1 MNTHRSSAPLFSDA
15 LPLLVSGRN
24 EDGLRAQAGR
34 WAAWI
39 QEQPHVS
46 WTELRRAAALR
57 PHLTVRAAIQAPNIA
72 TALAALKALAAG
84 QAHPAVSINHARVS
98 TGLVFVF
105 PGIGG
110 QWSGMGRQLLAEV
123 PVFAETI
130 AQCDAALRPHLGWSV
145 ERTLRG
151 EPDETLSEALS
162 IDRLDVMQCLNFSM
176 GIGLAAVYQDLG
188 IVPDAIV
195 GHSLGE
201 MTAAVAAGAI
211 SLEDGARGIYVCAR
225 LIMESTHQGG
235 MLFVKL
241 PAAEVEAVIRPLAG
255 LYIGT
260 VDAPDATSVSG
271 DIASLV
277 LLEQEL
283 SARGVFHRRVK
294 ISGAPHTPHM
304 EPLLPGLYE
313 SQRDTVR
320 RHTPMPM
327 VSSITGEQ
335 VEGTALDADYW
346 CRNLCSQVRFDK
358 AVHTLLSMGM
368 SSFLEIGPHPL
379 FTSSIASVG
388 AAYGVTDI
396 SVLGCMRRNGGG
408 AQSVFATLGALHNGG
423 HAVPWSSIV
432 GQARDKLPSLP
443 SYVFPQGGH
452 ALPAS
457 PADDQSARAQ
467 EATPLAGKEEL
478 AALAM
483 ETRVAR
489 IEAIVREEMAVIL
502 GMSDAAALEASTQL
516 GERGLDSLMFLDLK
530 NRISRRVGL
539 RLPQQ
544 FLYDHPTLELATRAI
559 AERVAPVAAAPPPQ
573 QSRPQA
579 KLAALLLREH
589 NVHARVA
596 MVLGPLRAQ
605 VSQALGRDE
614 VDAHRL
620 LQEMG
625 IDDVLGAELCLR
637 LQRETGLRVFPR
649 EIVEQGTLH
658 ELATHVA
665 AVYAPYESPQASVP
679 LGELDRRIVSPY
691 YSWPL
696 AEPEEIST
704 QKLTFILSPPRSGS
718 TLLRVM
724 LAGHSELFSP
734 QELYLAPFHTMRAYD
749 DYLRGTVLNMG
760 LVGAIAE
767 VISRTGSWNLYRQ
780 WVREEKPTAEIYTFF
795 RERIGERILVDKS
808 PLFFPPLAVLRRLAR
823 TYPNARFIHLIRH
836 PVSCIGS
843 YVQERFQGI
852 FKETAAIDP
861 YDSAEWCW
869 TRVHEGIAAFASEI
883 AASRMTQVY
892 FEDLVEDPER
902 VMRRLCPALGL
913 YFEPAVLQPYS
924 GHRMVAGGFQVGDPN
939 FTRHKKIVADKSED
953 WRNVTLPRS
962 LQEPTMA
969 VARQLGYDVQA
980 LRDRA
985 AQSRTPVA
993 TTSPGGAM
1001 GGIGMEQDIH
1011 LPAEIV
1017 PPNVYTP
1024 SAVAPRSVLLT
1035 GATGFLGA
1043 FLLDE
1048 LMRQTD
1054 ATVYCLVRAKDAED
1068 GLARLRDN
1076 LGGYQLWKDEFAE
1089 RIVPVIGDM
1098 GLANMG
1104 ISEEA
1109 RTDLASRIDAIYH
1122 CAARVSWL
1130 LPYSHLRDTN
1140 VGGLVQILRLA
1151 CAGRTLPVHYV
1162 SSLGTA
1168 FMRPFEYHEMVE
1180 WVTRTSGLGT
1190 ESILELPL
1198 GYLESKWVNMHIVA
1212 KARERGIPISLYAP
1226 GLIGGHSVSGADSL
1240 SESQFLHA
1248 LIKGSAQLGG
1258 FPDAE
1263 GWRFIPVDQTAKR
1276 IIGCSLR
1283 PESHNM
1289 DLYLD
1294 STTLIDPNTMVD
1306 VLRSYGYDV
1315 KLVPFAIWRQRV
1327 LDLAD
1332 THDTANA
1339 LFGFTDV
1346 IYSFTPLRFMGQKLQ
1361 MRWFLQNH
1369 GAQPVIQELVGEQAF
1384 VNRDLLERLVGYYV
1398 RVGAMPEPTRPMQ
1411 SLSNSQ
1417 A

>member
-1 MNTHRSSAPLFSDA
+1 
-15 LPLLVSGRN
+15 
-24 EDGLRAQAGR
+24 
-34 WAAWI
+34 
-39 QEQPHVS
+39 
-46 WTELRRAAALR
+46 
-57 PHLTVRAAIQAPNIA
+57 
-72 TALAALKALAAG
+72 
-84 QAHPAVSINHARVS
+84 
-98 TGLVFVF
+98 
-105 PGIGG
+105 
-110 QWSGMGRQLLAEV
+110 
-123 PVFAETI
+123 
-130 AQCDAALRPHLGWSV
+130 
-145 ERTLRG
+145 
-151 EPDETLSEALS
+151 
-162 IDRLDVMQCLNFSM
+162 
-176 GIGLAAVYQDLG
+176 
-188 IVPDAIV
+188 
-195 GHSLGE
+195 
-201 MTAAVAAGAI
+201 
-211 SLEDGARGIYVCAR
+211 
-225 LIMESTHQGG
+225 
-235 MLFVKL
+235 
-241 PAAEVEAVIRPLAG
+241 
-255 LYIGT
+255 
-260 VDAPDATSVSG
+260 
-271 DIASLV
+271 
-277 LLEQEL
+277 
-283 SARGVFHRRVK
+283 
-294 ISGAPHTPHM
+294 
-304 EPLLPGLYE
+304 
-313 SQRDTVR
+313 
-320 RHTPMPM
+320 
-327 VSSITGEQ
+327 
-335 VEGTALDADYW
+335 
-346 CRNLCSQVRFDK
+346 
-358 AVHTLLSMGM
+358 
-368 SSFLEIGPHPL
+368 
-379 FTSSIASVG
+379 
-388 AAYGVTDI
+388 
-396 SVLGCMRRNGGG
+396 
-408 AQSVFATLGALHNGG
+408 
-423 HAVPWSSIV
+423 
-432 GQARDKLPSLP
+432 
-443 SYVFPQGGH
+443 
-452 ALPAS
+452 
-457 PADDQSARAQ
+457 
-467 EATPLAGKEEL
+467 
-478 AALAM
+478 
-483 ETRVAR
+483 
-489 IEAIVREEMAVIL
+489 
-502 GMSDAAALEASTQL
+502 
-516 GERGLDSLMFLDLK
+516 
-530 NRISRRVGL
+530 
-539 RLPQQ
+539 
-544 FLYDHPTLELATRAI
+544 
-559 AERVAPVAAAPPPQ
+559 
-573 QSRPQA
+573 
-579 KLAALLLREH
+579 
-589 NVHARVA
+589 
-596 MVLGPLRAQ
+596 
-605 VSQALGRDE
+605 
-614 VDAHRL
+614 
-620 LQEMG
+620 
-625 IDDVLGAELCLR
+625 
-637 LQRETGLRVFPR
+637 
-649 EIVEQGTLH
+649 
-658 ELATHVA
+658 
-665 AVYAPYESPQASVP
+665 
-679 LGELDRRIVSPY
+679 
-691 YSWPL
+691 
-696 AEPEEIST
+696 
-704 QKLTFILSPPRSGS
+704 
-718 TLLRVM
+718 
-724 LAGHSELFSP
+724 
-734 QELYLAPFHTMRAYD
+734 
-749 DYLRGTVLNMG
+749 
-760 LVGAIAE
+760 
-767 VISRTGSWNLYRQ
+767 
-780 WVREEKPTAEIYTFF
+780 
-795 RERIGERILVDKS
+795 
-808 PLFFPPLAVLRRLAR
+808 
-823 TYPNARFIHLIRH
+823 
-836 PVSCIGS
+836 
-843 YVQERFQGI
+843 
-852 FKETAAIDP
+852 
-861 YDSAEWCW
+861 
-869 TRVHEGIAAFASEI
+869 
-883 AASRMTQVY
+883 
-892 FEDLVEDPER
+892 
-902 VMRRLCPALGL
+902 
-913 YFEPAVLQPYS
+913 
-924 GHRMVAGGFQVGDPN
+924 
-939 FTRHKKIVADKSED
+939 
-953 WRNVTLPRS
+953 
-962 LQEPTMA
+962 MA